1 MYDFR
6 STSRHLEDQMR
17 DLEKVYIDEL
27 KNNVSLSHKREQIQ
41 DTLDKYKTDY
51 LKMDTLNKIIL
62 DGYERTRKDFEEL
75 KSTTHLGGYF
85 LNNSQEI
92 NPLTHSHADNT
103 NDYDSNNNN
112 REQIDSALNSRE
124 RSRQPSV
131 AYNVHNEDRKREV
144 LLRSISPL
152 RYEAEDK

>member
-75 KSTTHLGGYF
+75 KSTTHLGGGGRTE
-85 LNNSQEI
+85 S
-92 NPLTHSHADNT
+92 PDDHS
-103 NDYDSNNNN
+103 NN
-112 REQIDSALNSRE
+112 REQIDSVLNSRD

-131 AYNVHNEDRKREV
+131 GYNVHNEDRKREV

-152 RYEAEDK
+152 RYEAEDKFENPVNKFP

>member
-27 KNNVSLSHKREQIQ
+27 KNNVSLGHKREQIQ

-75 KSTTHLGGYF
+75 KSTTHLGGGRTE
-85 LNNSQEI
+85 S
-92 NPLTHSHADNT
+92 PDDHS
-103 NDYDSNNNN
+103 NN
-112 REQIDSALNSRE
+112 REQIDSALNSRD
-124 RSRQPSV
+124 RSRQPSIG
-131 AYNVHNEDRKREV
+131 YNVHNEDRKREV

-152 RYEAEDK
+152 RYEAEDKFENCMDNSLTLL

>member
-1 MYDFR
+1 MYDYR

-17 DLEKVYIDEL
+17 DLEKIYIDEL

-51 LKMDTLNKIIL
+51 LKMDTLNRIIL

-75 KSTTHLGGYF
+75 KSSNNLGG
-85 LNNSQEI
+85 NHSPEQESI
-92 NPLTHSHADNT
+92 
-103 NDYDSNNNN
+103 N

-131 AYNVHNEDRKREV
+131 GYNVQNEDKRREV